1 MSEATKQSGKRR
13 GLAYHSAILVFI
25 IFQLLTVTVLI
36 SSYVI
41 IRNALLI
48 EYSNRIQTIV
58 QIEAEL
64 IDGDSFEIYTANP
77 SDPAFYEDLK
87 KSLQSAK
94 RADKNIAYL
103 YAFVPYSDHFT
114 YVYDTMLEG
123 EDPANFAVFGDEFR
137 YGEMEYAKL
146 VPDIEAKKPSTELI
160 NGADVGFGESVS
172 AWAPILNSAGDL
184 VGMVEGDYVLDN
196 INTIIFHRISF
207 LLIAIVFELIL
218 SFIVVLRMLKKNI
231 TTPLSN
237 LVEYVD
243 SYQDGSFAEEKFE
256 YTKDD
261 EILWLSGSFDAMQ
274 GKIEEYI
281 DSLTRITAE
290 EERISTELTLAT
302 DIQKSML
309 PRVFPNH
316 EKYEIFAYMDP
327 AKEVGGDF
335 YDFFMIDDTHLGTVI
350 ADVSGKGI
358 PAALFMVIAKTMIK
372 NRAMVCSSPAKIL
385 ETVNNQLME
394 SNSMEMFVTVWL
406 GITDLET
413 GLLTASSAGH
423 EYPAIKHGD
432 ESFELLIDKH
442 GLPLASMEDVP
453 YTDYTV
459 QLQKGDV
466 VYVYTDGVPEAT
478 EKNYELFGV
487 DRMIESLNYALD
499 TKPKY
504 ICDNVIN
511 SINAFLN
518 GADQFDDLT
527 MLCFKLL

>member
-1 MSEATKQSGKRR
+1 MSVAKKQNDKRR
-13 GLAYHSAILVFI
+13 GLAYHSAILFFI
-25 IFQLLTVTVLI
+25 IFQLLTITVLI
-36 SSYVI
+36 SSYVS

-58 QIEAEL
+58 QIEAEF
-64 IDGDSFEIYTANP
+64 IDGDLFEEYAVSPDNP
-77 SDPAFYEDLK
+77 VFYEEMK
-87 KSLQSAK
+87 KSFQSAK
-94 RADKNIAYL
+94 HADRNIAYL
-103 YAFVPYSDHFT
+103 YAFVPYPDHFI
-114 YVYDTMLEG
+114 YIYDAMLDG
-123 EDPANFAVFGDEFR
+123 EDPSNFANYGDEFH
-137 YGEMEYAKL
+137 YGETEYTKL
-146 VPDIEAKKPSTELI
+146 VPDVEAKKPSTELI

-184 VGMVEGDYVLDN
+184 VGMVEGDYVLEN
-196 INTIIFHRISF
+196 INSIIFHRIFF
-207 LLIAIVFELIL
+207 LLVAIVIELIL
-218 SFIVVLRMLKKNI
+218 SFIIVLNMLKKNI

-237 LVEYVD
+237 LVDYVD
-243 SYQDGSFAEEKFE
+243 SYQDGSFTEERFE
-256 YTKDD
+256 YTRDD
-261 EILWLSGSFDAMQ
+261 EIRWLSGSFDAMQ
-274 GKIEEYI
+274 GRIEKYI

-309 PRVFPNH
+309 PRVFPTH

-335 YDFFMIDDTHLGTVI
+335 YDFFMIDETHLGTVI

-372 NRAMVCSSPAKIL
+372 NCAMGNSSPAKIL

-394 SNSMEMFVTVWL
+394 SNSTEMFVTVWL

-413 GLLTASSAGH
+413 GLMTASSAGH

-432 ESFELLIDKH
+432 KPFELLIDKH

-487 DRMIESLNYALD
+487 NRMIDSLNYAID

-511 SINAFLN
+511 SITAFLD